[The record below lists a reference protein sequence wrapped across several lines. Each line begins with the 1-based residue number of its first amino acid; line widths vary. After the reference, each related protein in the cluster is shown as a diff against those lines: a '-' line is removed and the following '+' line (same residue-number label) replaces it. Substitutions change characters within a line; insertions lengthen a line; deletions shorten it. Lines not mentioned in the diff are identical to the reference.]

1 MTTQNW
7 SSKTVPSSAGAPV
20 ATATRRTGNSTPKAA
35 PAPTHE
41 QISARAKA
49 IWEAKGCP
57 AGRDEENWRQAEAEL
72 KAAISRK

>member
-7 SSKTVPSSAGAPV
+7 NTKSTPTAS
-20 ATATRRTGNSTPKAA
+20 ATATSPSPRRGSNSSPKAA
-35 PAPTHE
+35 TAPTHE

-57 AGRDEENWRQAEAEL
+57 VGKDEENWREAEAEL
-72 KAAISRK
+72 KAAINRK